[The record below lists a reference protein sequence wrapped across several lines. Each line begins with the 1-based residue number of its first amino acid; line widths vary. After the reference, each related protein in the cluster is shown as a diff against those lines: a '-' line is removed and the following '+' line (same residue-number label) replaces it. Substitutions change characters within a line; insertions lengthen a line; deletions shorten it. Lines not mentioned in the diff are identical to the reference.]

1 MNKAGNTILIIDDTE
16 ANLSLLA
23 SLLEKEGYE
32 VLAGESGAEAL
43 EIVQETIPDLM
54 LLDVA
59 MPGMDGFALCRKMKE
74 DPRLKSI
81 PVIFITA
88 RTDESDIV
96 AGFEAGGNDYI
107 TKPFTIPELQ
117 VRVRTQLDLRR
128 AQEELRQSAE
138 KFQDLAIHDDL
149 TGLYNTRYLYQALS
163 LEVEASKATQIPLS
177 LIFMDI
183 DNFKRVVDTHGHLDG
198 SEAIAEI
205 AATIRSLILEPSFGV
220 SYGGDEYVVVLPGFN
235 KTQAMEKAE
244 EIRVAIA
251 STHYLG
257 DRGLDVR
264 LTVSCGVATFP
275 DDGDDLTTILGLADQ
290 SLFAVKSKGK
300 NGVGDGSEQRGKGE
314 KPSD

>member
-32 VLAGESGAEAL
+32 VLAGASGIEAL

-59 MPGMDGFALCRKMKE
+59 MPGMDGFALCRQMKK
-74 DPRLKSI
+74 DPRLKNI

-117 VRVRTQLDLRR
+117 VRVRTQIALRR

-138 KFQDLAIHDDL
+138 KFQELAIHDDL

-163 LEVEASKATQIPLS
+163 LEIEASKATHIPLS

-205 AATIRSLILEPSFGV
+205 AATIRNLILEPSFGV

-244 EIRVAIA
+244 EIRAAIA

-257 DRGLDVR
+257 ERGLDVR

-275 DDGDDLTTILGLADQ
+275 DDGDDLISILGLADQ

-300 NGVGDGSEQRGKGE
+300 NRVGDGSEQRAE
-314 KPSD
+314 RQND

>member
-1 MNKAGNTILIIDDTE
+1 MNKSGNTILIIDDTE

-32 VLAGESGAEAL
+32 VLAGESGVEAL
-43 EIVQETIPDLM
+43 EIVQETVPDLM

-59 MPGMDGFALCRKMKE
+59 MPGMDGFALCRKMKQ
-74 DPRLKSI
+74 DPRLRSI

-117 VRVRTQLDLRR
+117 VRVRTQLALRH

-138 KFQDLAIHDDL
+138 RFQDLAIHDDL

-163 LEVEASKATQIPLS
+163 LEIEASRSTHLPLS

-183 DNFKRVVDTHGHLDG
+183 DNFKRVVDTHGHLNG
-198 SEAIAEI
+198 SEAIAEV
-205 AATIRSLILEPSFGV
+205 AGTIRNLIEEPAFGV
-220 SYGGDEYVVVLPGFN
+220 SYGGDEFVVVLPDFN
-235 KTQAMEKAE
+235 KTQAIAKAK
-244 EIRVAIA
+244 EIRIAIA
-251 STHYLG
+251 SAHYLVE
-257 DRGLDVR
+257 RGLDVR

-275 DDGDDLTTILGLADQ
+275 DDGDDITTILGLADQ
-290 SLFAVKSKGK
+290 SLFAVKIKGK
-300 NGVGDGSEQRGKGE
+300 NGVGDGAEQRSRE
-314 KPSD
+314 

>member
-1 MNKAGNTILIIDDTE
+1 MHNAGNTILIIDDTE

-32 VLAGESGAEAL
+32 VLAGESAAEAL

-74 DPRLKSI
+74 DPRLRSI

-117 VRVRTQLDLRR
+117 VRVRTQISLRH
-128 AQEELRQSAE
+128 AQEELRKSAE
-138 KFQDLAIHDDL
+138 KFQNLAIHDDL

-163 LEVEASKATQIPLS
+163 LEIEASKATHMPLS

-198 SEAIAEI
+198 SEAIAEV
-205 AATIRSLILEPSFGV
+205 AATIRSLILEPAFAV
-220 SYGGDEYVVVLPGFN
+220 SYGGDEYVVVLPDFN
-235 KTQAMEKAE
+235 KTQAMDKAE
-244 EIRVAIA
+244 EIRAAIA
-251 STHYLG
+251 TTHYLG
-257 DRGLDVR
+257 DRDLDVR

-275 DDGDDLTTILGLADQ
+275 DDGDDITEILGLADQ
-290 SLFAVKSKGK
+290 SLFAVKIKGK
-300 NGVGDGSEQRGKGE
+300 NRVGDAGRV
-314 KPSD
+314 